1 MKVQRLLD
9 KLLPPRTVHLL
20 TFDCLYLQDFSLI
33 LKEEFNCVEENKTKI
48 QSSPLRKFSPS
59 LMATLRNK
67 RKLAAISIETSE
79 TTRSGRTQNVL
90 DPELA
95 QEYISQVSEEI
106 EGRVSK
112 KLSKEFSKT
121 ESRILGALS
130 KLDEFLLNPQVRTCS
145 VAVPGTSRSSNLENQ
160 GTNEDRPSDD
170 PGPEVEFSS
179 PFSGAETDPY
189 MVTGVTRQIRQDP
202 HMTME
207 AQEEIPYCT
216 TSTSSGKQKKARST
230 SQPQFRSENTP
241 ATLEADQILLALQ
254 QLATNS
260 NSANFNNNISRISKL
275 PKSLTTTM
283 PTFDGKSEKF
293 ELFEDLFQTSL
304 KIHNQLTEEDKVNYF
319 HSLMRGDALQ
329 TFKNITSPNREN
341 LAEILT
347 VFRRKYVKPQSMA
360 TAKHKFQR
368 LVFNPANQ
376 KLIDFLD
383 ELQKLAKDA
392 FGVAAQ
398 AIIEQVIYAKMPPH
412 LKKSINQAHL
422 EDGTYEQIVSHLE
435 RELELNGLEAPDEM
449 QLNTVMQQYT
459 QQNSENPNQHATI
472 AKSQV
477 TIEISTVNSNE
488 RKTKSKTIQIVL
500 QITKTTMV
508 VPKQTLTPNTKHQS
522 HTRLTIQ
529 IIKETENL
537 DLSFHPVKH
546 MAEQTTPHRDA
557 ALEQMQRTDRL
568 PGTDGRKDK
577 TKPNREILKI
587 TRMGM
592 SKL

>member
-1 MKVQRLLD
+1 
-9 KLLPPRTVHLL
+9 
-20 TFDCLYLQDFSLI
+20 
-33 LKEEFNCVEENKTKI
+33 
-48 QSSPLRKFSPS
+48 
-59 LMATLRNK
+59 MATLRNK
-67 RKLAAISIETSE
+67 RKLAAVSRETPES
-79 TTRSGRTQNVL
+79 TRSGRAPSIL
-90 DPELA
+90 DPEIT
-95 QEYISQVSEEI
+95 QDYISQVSEEI
-106 EGRVSK
+106 EGRVTK

-145 VAVPGTSRSSNLENQ
+145 VVAPGTSRSNNLENQ

-170 PGPEVEFSS
+170 PGPEVEFAS
-179 PFSGAETDPY
+179 PISGAETNLH
-189 MVTGVTRQIRQDP
+189 MVTGSTREFRQHP
-202 HMTME
+202 HMAME
-207 AQEEIPYCT
+207 TQEEIPYCS

-241 ATLEADQILLALQ
+241 ATMDADQILLALQ

-283 PTFDGKSEKF
+283 PTSDGKSEKF

-304 KIHNQLTEEDKVNYF
+304 KIHNQLTEEDKINYF

-368 LVFNPANQ
+368 LVFNPTNQ

-398 AIIEQVIYAKMPPH
+398 AIIEQFIYAKMPPH

-422 EDGTYEQIVSHLE
+422 ENGTYEQIVSHLE

-449 QLNTVMQQYT
+449 QINTVLQQDT
-459 QQNSENPNQHATI
+459 RQNSEKPKPTCHHCKKPGPYRNQCRQLKREKDQAQNNTDSATTNKNNNGSAQTNSNPNHKVPVANKANNANNQR
-472 AKSQV
+472 
-477 TIEISTVNSNE
+477 E
-488 RKTKSKTIQIVL
+488 RKTRPVSPPCETCGRTNHSTERCYLGANAANRPPPRNRRPEGQN
-500 QITKTTMV
+500 QAQQRITQNHSDGNV
-508 VPKQTLTPNTKHQS
+508 Q
-522 HTRLTIQ
+522 
-529 IIKETENL
+529 
-537 DLSFHPVKH
+537 
-546 MAEQTTPHRDA
+546 A
-557 ALEQMQRTDRL
+557 AAQPL
-568 PGTDGRKDK
+568 
-577 TKPNREILKI
+577 N
-587 TRMGM
+587 
-592 SKL
+592 